1 MAQDLMN
8 TQTGG
13 EGETIQIQPEVQTT
27 PDQFDVKIKP
37 IVDSEPAPQVAT
49 VPTEE
54 ESKIEPTLPTVE
66 TKVEENIGELPNVE
80 VQEGDKEKP
89 SVTAEVGTEV
99 PLSDENYSVFTPEK
113 AGIDLSVAP
122 SISDLDLSG
131 FTIDGAP
138 QFSAAEEEPIEEF
151 EVSVTE
157 EEEPEE
163 KIDLSQFTIDGVPQ
177 GEDVEVKQKVENVN
191 KQYQNTRV
199 QVKNDGK
206 VVIKPK
212 EKKVEEPKSD
222 GELYTY
228 KDRPGAIFKRKG
240 PNDWYVDAK
249 NTGNFVKI
257 TKNAKA
263 RIAVLERDAI
273 KIKDQKTKTQKGAE
287 KAITSA
293 FGNQNQFNQNQLLT
307 ANGDAAITRGLNFSE
322 LTKSN
327 EPTKADRYTNSG
339 QINFGYDPNY
349 ANATKEQRTLI
360 DASKKEKPDG
370 YYRFPGSPDL
380 YQKKD
385 GDWLK
390 DVSGKG
396 KKFVPLSKGDVE
408 KREKALEAQAIQ
420 TNDDLSKYVASTIK
434 PLKIQTI
441 KSADDLLS
449 NVVNP
454 LGIST
459 LIEKAELGN
468 AFEEAKNFADKDIM
482 MMFAKNN
489 SLSGDQILNLLEQQ
503 KQIKKIIGDGKYDD
517 LKGKA
522 VNEIL
527 NDSREF
533 FEQSKIINE
542 RINEAYSKDMS
553 LDRLALEDKRK
564 ELDRAL
570 NTYSKMTDFQSY
582 TYDTFK
588 ATLKMADFIQDAIE
602 DGKMLYDRENGG
614 YKFSTNITET
624 ERKYYEGTLAKY
636 LKEYNTLKDEKFS
649 SLNSEIRDSK
659 DQLRQNLDNISEIKE
674 RLKDVNKGS
683 EAYKDLYSKWYEL
696 SQENKTLEKEIK
708 DKTSL
713 KSTVFLTE
721 PKKAAVGVNTT
732 ESAKNIFNAIPK
744 EISPKQKFDLFY
756 SQLQEKNNQIA
767 SKNKIGESLYDQFK
781 RAAVD
786 LLDWGGYFS
795 LTDAEK
801 EWLKNK
807 ETLNK
812 LAPLYFNND
821 YGFTQSSGGFYES
834 FINGVSSFLFP
845 KTSKADN
852 YFSQSDAARTI
863 QEKLAEEGF
872 DKDDVVDENYLNA
885 LKEKQNVEFWSR
897 EQWGNMTG
905 TTVGVIIPLILTKKV
920 GSASLRTV
928 SRMENLVTKT
938 KNAEKLAT
946 YIKRADNIFEGALKS
961 TRYGKYIYN
970 PIKTGLQFEAAGTM
984 FGSTQDELYF
994 LNGFAGGLAS
1004 EGFTAV
1010 MSKLPAD
1017 RAYSMVQSIFGGRT
1031 DQAVNL
1037 IKKAGEANV
1046 RGATEVAEEFG
1057 NELSNIYTDELRDKG
1072 FFDAVKEQFGDLD
1085 FVQEFVISTYMM
1097 GIGMGIGSVNT
1108 KSEAYN
1114 SLSDEKKKQVDEVLN
1129 SVKAD
1134 IDAANDKVDNYV
1146 EEQDEEIEKEKLFE
1160 KEPQK
1165 ETKTNDLGEIEFDAE
1180 SIKEASEGRP
1190 SVVAESKEEPSSF
1203 TEPIDFDKLE
1213 EYDKEDQA
1221 GIPGEERKGEEP
1233 IETQPVAEPGQE
1245 EVSPSGVVQEEEK
1258 VSQEEIDDEIRN
1270 IRTESDRARTDLS
1283 NKVKSL
1289 MDKRDALYRQREKSI
1304 FFTKNKEIKSLEEE
1318 IDKTLEEMKSL
1329 NDKEFQEVSDLEK
1342 RKEELNKPKETITT
1356 ETKVETPIQEEIPIT
1371 ETKAAEEVVAVPE
1384 ATMFSEASD
1393 IKKIRNKQEKTAA
1406 ETAFQEKHGVSY
1418 KKVSNINTN
1427 FATIVKNLENN
1438 NLIEKEC

>member
-37 IVDSEPAPQVAT
+37 IVDSEPVPQVAT

-80 VQEGDKEKP
+80 VKEGDKEKP

-138 QFSAAEEEPIEEF
+138 QFSATEEEPIEEF

-163 KIDLSQFTIDGVPQ
+163 KIDFSQFTIDGVPQ

-570 NTYSKMTDFQSY
+570 NTYSKMTDFQTY

-897 EQWGNMTG
+897 EQWGNMIG

-946 YIKRADNIFEGALKS
+946 YIRRADNIFEGALKS

-970 PIKTGLQFEAAGTM
+970 PIKTGLQFEAAGTI

-1165 ETKTNDLGEIEFDAE
+1165 ETKTNDLGEIEFDTE
-1180 SIKEASEGRP
+1180 NIKEASEGRP

-1213 EYDKEDQA
+1213 EYDKEDQR

-1233 IETQPVAEPGQE
+1233 IETQPVTEAGQE
-1245 EVSPSGVVQEEEK
+1245 TPSPSGVVQEEEK
-1258 VSQEEIDDEIRN
+1258 VVNRISELEGLIASDNASMQKEGQGNLIPEAREETLKELETLKRGVKTEVTPTEPQNNNLQKTTEEVREVKLNENLPKVEIEAEVVEEGPSQE
-1270 IRTESDRARTDLS
+1270 
-1283 NKVKSL
+1283 VKTF
-1289 MDKRDALYRQREKSI
+1289 A
-1304 FFTKNKEIKSLEEE
+1304 
-1318 IDKTLEEMKSL
+1318 
-1329 NDKEFQEVSDLEK
+1329 
-1342 RKEELNKPKETITT
+1342 PET
-1356 ETKVETPIQEEIPIT
+1356 
-1371 ETKAAEEVVAVPE
+1371 
-1384 ATMFSEASD
+1384 TMFSEASD